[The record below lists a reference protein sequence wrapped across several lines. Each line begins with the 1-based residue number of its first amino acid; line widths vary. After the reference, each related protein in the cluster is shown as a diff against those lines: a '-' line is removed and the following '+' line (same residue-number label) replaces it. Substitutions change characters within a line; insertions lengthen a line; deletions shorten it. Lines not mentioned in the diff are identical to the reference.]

1 MKELQNNYKWRDLT
15 VTQILK
21 TAQPVCAVTIA
32 GRVGESRSLAWA
44 LLHRK
49 AEEQE
54 KQSSG
59 SGTHLVCPRSSE
71 EGGEI

>member
-1 MKELQNNYKWRDLT
+1 MKELQNNYKWSDLT

-21 TAQPVCAVTIA
+21 TAQPVWAVITA
-32 GRVGESRSLAWA
+32 RRAGESGSLAWA
-44 LLHRK
+44 LQYRK

-59 SGTHLVCPRSSE
+59 PGTRLVCPRSGE